1 MAVNIGPRIGIDGE
15 AQFRKEI
22 NDLIQQQKTLASEMK
37 AVTSSFDKN
46 DKSQEALAA
55 QAGVLAKQIQNQ
67 YQKVAKLK
75 QGLIQAT
82 AIFGETDSKTL
93 KWKQSVNE
101 AAAEL
106 NRMKSKLSELESGV
120 DEAGGAMDKASKEAA
135 SFGDVLKANFL
146 SQVIVDGVKQIA
158 SSIKDMAGDFIDAAA
173 SVKAQTS
180 QFEQTFGEFS
190 VQATSAI
197 AEIAESSNIL
207 DTRLNGVATQIY
219 AFAKASGGDA
229 TESMD
234 LMARSLQV
242 VADGAA
248 YYDKSLEETAE
259 SLQSFLK
266 GNYENDA
273 ALGLSATETTRN
285 AAAMDLFGKAFNDL
299 SEIQKQQTLLQMVVD
314 AQELSGAMGQASREA
329 DGWENVQ
336 GNLNESWKQFMAAA
350 GEPFLQNLIPVVQ
363 QITDSLTEMT
373 KNVDWDVFG
382 ENVTGFVEAMVNN
395 GSQIAAVV
403 AAIGAGFVAWNVVT
417 MIQGVVAAITAFKTA
432 NEGATIAQ
440 LALNAAQAA
449 NPIGI
454 IITAVAALVAAIITL
469 WNTNEDF
476 RNAVIEI
483 GTSIKNFVMGIV
495 DSVVEFFTVTIPAA
509 FQAVIDFVKNNWQGL
524 LLLLVNPFAGAFKLL
539 YDNCEGFRNTVNDM
553 VERVKQ
559 AFVNMK
565 NAISNTVVNIR
576 SAIVNGIQGAVD
588 FITSLPGQAVQWG
601 KDFIQGLIDG
611 IRSMIGKVGDAVAR
625 IADTITS
632 WLHFSRPDVGPLRQY
647 ETWMPDM
654 MAGMARGIRQNAWQL
669 EDALNAATSHMAPV
683 DVQTQAGARGGVNM
697 GGVTIQINAPA
708 GMDVNALAD
717 AVAYR
722 LQTLAGRKE
731 AVW

>member
-37 AVTSSFDKN
+37 AVTSSFDAN
-46 DKSQEALAA
+46 DKSQEALTA
-55 QAGVLAKQIQNQ
+55 QTEVLNKQIATQSQ
-67 YQKVAKLK
+67 RLEKLQ
-75 QGLIQAT
+75 QGLA
-82 AIFGETDSKTL
+82 AAAKEFGDTDSRTQ
-93 KWKQSVNE
+93 KWQQSVNE
-101 AAAEL
+101 ATADL
-106 NRMKSKLSELESGV
+106 NRMKSQLSGLESGV
-120 DEAGGAMDKASKEAA
+120 DDVGDAMDDASSYAL
-135 SFGDVLKANFL
+135 SFGDMLTAGGILEGIKGIAGAISDMVESTTEYRKIMGTLETS
-146 SQVIVDGVKQIA
+146 SQA
-158 SSIKDMAGDFIDAAA
+158 AGYTAD
-173 SVKAQTS
+173 QTS
-180 QFEQTFGEFS
+180 EAYGRLYEALGDTQTAATATANLQALKLGQQDLMNMLGLVTGAWATYGDSIPIDSLAESINETIRSGTVTGTFADVLNWGTQEGETFGVMLKENTEANQEWNDS
-190 VQATSAI
+190 V
-197 AEIAESSNIL
+197 AEA
-207 DTRLNGVATQIY
+207 
-219 AFAKASGGDA
+219 
-229 TESMD
+229 
-234 LMARSLQV
+234 
-242 VADGAA
+242 
-248 YYDKSLEETAE
+248 ETAE
-259 SLQSFLK
+259 DYFNLALQSASSEAERANIVMQAMASQGLADTAAAW
-266 GNYENDA
+266 YENNQQIVDA
-273 ALGLSATETTRN
+273 NDAQLRTQEAMASFAETVGPAVNEVKAAFAET
-285 AAAMDLFGKAFNDL
+285 AAAAAELAQQIVVAVQNGSPMIAVFAGIATAAGALAIALNM
-299 SEIQKQQTLLQMVVD
+299 SAIIQAAT
-314 AQELSGAMGQASREA
+314 GAM
-329 DGWENVQ
+329 
-336 GNLNESWKQFMAAA
+336 
-350 GEPFLQNLIPVVQ
+350 
-363 QITDSLTEMT
+363 T
-373 KNVDWDVFG
+373 
-382 ENVTGFVEAMVNN
+382 AM
-395 GSQIAAVV
+395 
-403 AAIGAGFVAWNVVT
+403 
-417 MIQGVVAAITAFKTA
+417 KTA
-432 NEGATIAQ
+432 VLG
-440 LALNAAQAA
+440 LNAAMAA
-449 NPIGI
+449 NPVGVV
-454 IITAVAALVAAIITL
+454 VALIAGLVAAIITL

-524 LLLLVNPFAGAFKLL
+524 LLLLLNPFAGAFKLL

-559 AFVNMK
+559 AFVSMK
-565 NAISNTVVNIR
+565 NAISNTVGSIR
-576 SAIVNGIQGAVD
+576 NAIVNGIQGAVD

-611 IRSMIGKVGDAVAR
+611 IRSMIGKVGDAVAS

-654 MAGMARGIRQNAWQL
+654 MAGMARGIRKNAWQL

-683 DVQTQAGARGGVNM
+683 AVQTQTGAGGGVNM

>member
-106 NRMKSKLSELESGV
+106 NRMKSQLSELESGV

-135 SFGDVLKANFL
+135 SFGDVLKANLL

-190 VQATSAI
+190 AQATSAI
-197 AEIAESSNIL
+197 AEVAESSNIL

-314 AQELSGAMGQASREA
+314 AQELSGAMGQASKEA
-329 DGWENVQ
+329 DGWENIQ

-373 KNVDWDVFG
+373 KNVDWDAFG

-395 GSQIAAVV
+395 GSQIASVV
-403 AAIGAGFVAWNVVT
+403 AAIGASFVAWNVVT

-565 NAISNTVVNIR
+565 NGITTTVGNIR
-576 SAIVNGIQGAVD
+576 DAIVNGIQGAVD

-611 IRSMIGKVGDAVAR
+611 IRSMIGKITSAVSD
-625 IADTITS
+625 IADTIFG

-683 DVQTQAGARGGVNM
+683 AVQTQAGAGGGVNM

>member
-37 AVTSSFDKN
+37 VVTSSFDKN

-106 NRMKSKLSELESGV
+106 NRMKSQLSELESGV

-135 SFGDVLKANFL
+135 SFGDVLKANLL

-190 VQATSAI
+190 AQATSAI
-197 AEIAESSNIL
+197 AEVAESSNIL

-314 AQELSGAMGQASREA
+314 AQELSGAMGQASKEA
-329 DGWENVQ
+329 DGWENIQ

-373 KNVDWDVFG
+373 KNVDWDAFG

-395 GSQIAAVV
+395 GSQIASVV
-403 AAIGAGFVAWNVVT
+403 AAIGASFVAWNVVT

-565 NAISNTVVNIR
+565 NGITTTVGNIR
-576 SAIVNGIQGAVD
+576 DAIVNGIQGAVD

-611 IRSMIGKVGDAVAR
+611 IRSMIGKITSAVSD
-625 IADTITS
+625 IADTIFG

-683 DVQTQAGARGGVNM
+683 AVQTQAGAGGGVNM

>member
-1 MAVNIGPRIGIDGE
+1 MAVNIGPKIGIDGE

-67 YQKVAKLK
+67 YQEVAKLK

-93 KWKQSVNE
+93 KWKQSVNK
-101 AAAEL
+101 ATAEL
-106 NRMKSKLSELESGV
+106 NRMKSQLSELESGV
-120 DEAGGAMDKASKEAA
+120 DEAGGAMDDASKEAA
-135 SFGDVLKANFL
+135 SFGDVLKANLL

-180 QFEQTFGEFS
+180 QFEQTFGKFS
-190 VQATSAI
+190 AQATSAI
-197 AEIAESSNIL
+197 AEVAESSNIL

-285 AAAMDLFGKAFNDL
+285 AAAMELFGKEFNDL
-299 SEIQKQQTLLQMVVD
+299 SEIQKQQTLLQMVED

-373 KNVDWDVFG
+373 KNVDWDAFG
-382 ENVTGFVEAMVNN
+382 KNVTGFVEAIVNN
-395 GSQIAAVV
+395 GSQIAAIV

-524 LLLLVNPFAGAFKLL
+524 LLLLLNPFAGAFKLL

-565 NAISNTVVNIR
+565 NGITSTVGNIR
-576 SAIVNGIQGAVD
+576 DAIVNGIQSAVD
-588 FITSLPGQAVQWG
+588 FIKGLPGQAVQWG

-611 IRSMIGKVGDAVAR
+611 IRSMIGKVGDAVAS

-683 DVQTQAGARGGVNM
+683 AVQTQTGAGGGVNM

>member
-101 AAAEL
+101 ATAEL
-106 NRMKSKLSELESGV
+106 NRMKSQLSELESGV

-135 SFGDVLKANFL
+135 SFGDVLKANLL
-146 SQVIVDGVKQIA
+146 SQVIVDGAKQIA

-190 VQATSAI
+190 AQATSAI
-197 AEIAESSNIL
+197 AEVAESSNIL

-329 DGWENVQ
+329 NGWENVQ

-373 KNVDWDVFG
+373 KNVDWDAFG
-382 ENVTGFVEAMVNN
+382 KNVTGFVEAIVNN
-395 GSQIAAVV
+395 GSQIAAIV

-524 LLLLVNPFAGAFKLL
+524 LLLLLNPFAGAFKLL

-565 NAISNTVVNIR
+565 NGITSTVGNIR
-576 SAIVNGIQGAVD
+576 DAIVNGIQSAVD
-588 FITSLPGQAVQWG
+588 FIKGLPGQAVQWG

-611 IRSMIGKVGDAVAR
+611 IRSMIGKVGDAVAS

-683 DVQTQAGARGGVNM
+683 AVQTQTGAGGGVNM